1 MAVKPAPSRL
11 NPTLFDKLVADSA
24 LSGLRGEEVDKLEAS
39 REAMRYYS
47 VPRLERFNE
56 GALRATVRRELAWL
70 LNTTN
75 LGAVVDL
82 ADFPEVQTS
91 VLNYGVPDMTGKS
104 LHRKFV
110 IQRARDI
117 RMPVPHQADH
127 PGPAHPAERINRMPS
142 QRLPIHRLNTFRI
155 LSEPRPLPCRQ
166 NHQNR
171 RVIAGFPKPSHSL
184 GI

>member
-1 MAVKPAPSRL
+1 MATKAAPSRL

-56 GALRATVRRELAWL
+56 AALRATVRRELAWL

-82 ADFPEVQTS
+82 DDYPHVQTS

-110 IQRARDI
+110 VQRARDI
-117 RMPVPHQADH
+117 RAAIRAFEPRIEEKSLVVEPVENV
-127 PGPAHPAERINRMPS
+127 ERENSLTFLIHGDVMS
-142 QRLPIHRLNTFRI
+142 AVAALPIQLRTDVEADTGSVTVR
-155 LSEPRPLPCRQ
+155 E
-166 NHQNR
+166 
-171 RVIAGFPKPSHSL
+171 
-184 GI
+184 